1 LSGSGEPAILP
12 PIKRGVDMKNFKM
25 IIAAGALVS
34 GLSGCAM
41 LNRMDVEYHRNTTIG
56 QELLDLQQAR
66 EKCVIS
72 DEEYITAKK
81 EILAGG
87 PVIRKEKKK

>member
-1 LSGSGEPAILP
+1 MKTVEILM
-12 PIKRGVDMKNFKM
+12 V
-25 IIAAGALVS
+25 AGALLA

-41 LNRMDVEYHRNTTIG
+41 LNRVDVEYHRNTTIG

-72 DEEYITAKK
+72 DEEYFNAKK

>member
-1 LSGSGEPAILP
+1 
-12 PIKRGVDMKNFKM
+12 
-25 IIAAGALVS
+25 
-34 GLSGCAM
+34 M
-41 LNRMDVEYHRNTTIG
+41 LNRVDVEYHRNTTIG

-72 DEEYITAKK
+72 DEEYFNTKK

>member
-1 LSGSGEPAILP
+1 MKIFKALIVA
-12 PIKRGVDMKNFKM
+12 GVLV
-25 IIAAGALVS
+25 AGVT
-34 GLSGCAM
+34 GCAM
-41 LNRMDVEYHRNTTIG
+41 LNRVDLEYHRTTTIG